1 MRCSALLIM
10 ACMFFSLLIAVAAP
24 VAAANLLANGD
35 FERPNDQGG
44 AAYWFTRGET
54 NTAEA
59 KLVAGGYQSSH
70 CLMLEGHAEA
80 ILFGVYSLPV
90 DIDDRPGERMLL
102 TCYYR
107 TYSQPQAY
115 ISLVTFREDFQ
126 QLQWQTP
133 PVQIEAQPIAPSNNW
148 SLLSWQFEPVVG
160 ARQVVV
166 VVRIRGEG
174 RLYLDKLA
182 LRPYPDDLSAQI
194 QAAGILYELPHKRR
208 ADLQLTNRSDRERQ
222 IQVEAIAIDERGRG
236 TRAHRQATIAAQGQ
250 GLLSLPYRF
259 ALDKPHTL
267 QIILTDRDSGEI
279 YEHQQ
284 VDVPGLLKAHF
295 RRPAF
300 RGTVLSSIPTPYL
313 EIVGRINATQSLARR
328 TKLSAQI
335 ADFGLVATEDNGA
348 IDRPAPDS
356 FVIQFPTENMI
367 SGDYVVSLRAKVE
380 GSRLEHELR
389 LPLRVL
395 APSSS
400 EVGYDT
406 DNRLWVGGQP
416 VLPRGLYN
424 VMDPQ
429 DLERI
434 AAAGFN
440 FVLTPAQRASY
451 ALAEK
456 ANELGLTLV
465 ISTPVL
471 SSNEDNILGPDRWD
485 TLQDKFGADPA
496 LLGWSVLSRPD
507 QKAVAPEI
515 MARLY
520 DRLCQDSPRHPVLL
534 TLSSPSLLKFYTDST
549 DIVVAWSLPVPDC
562 PLTAVAQVIQA
573 AQQAVGGRKPVWAA
587 IQATGPGWYQ
597 DVNLDTTGAGRAPS
611 PAELRAMTYLALIHG
626 AKGLIYYAY
635 ELPSYPGTQEFHLP
649 ADAPQLWEA
658 FGPLNHQLQWL
669 APVILQ
675 GERNLLPP
683 AADGALHLGSWQYNG
698 GLYVA
703 AVNTSA
709 RTLLSYFELPSAA
722 GKLLQVLFENR
733 QLPSSPDGTFQD
745 SFAPHEVHIYAVQ

>member
-1 MRCSALLIM
+1 MSRSPLVITVCALV
-10 ACMFFSLLIAVAAP
+10 SLLIAATPP
-24 VAAANLLANGD
+24 VAAANLVANGD
-35 FERPNDQGG
+35 FERPDEQGG

-59 KLVAGGYQSSH
+59 KLVAGGYQSPH

-90 DIDDRPGERMLL
+90 DIEARAGERMLA

-107 TYSQPQAY
+107 TYGQPQAR
-115 ISLVTFREDFQ
+115 ISLIAFAQDFQ
-126 QLQWQTP
+126 PLQWQTP
-133 PVQIEAQPIAPSNNW
+133 PVQIEAQPIPPSNNW
-148 SLLSWQFEPVVG
+148 SLLSWHFEPVAG
-160 ARQVVV
+160 ARQVIV
-166 VVRIRGEG
+166 VVRIRGTG

-182 LRPYPDDLSAQI
+182 LRPYPDDLSVQI

-208 ADLQLTNRSDRERQ
+208 ADLQITNRSDHERQ
-222 IQVEAIAIDERGRG
+222 IQVEAIATDERGRG

-259 ALDKPHTL
+259 ALDRPHTL

-284 VDVPGLLKAHF
+284 VDVPGLIKAHF

-300 RGTVLSSIPTPYL
+300 RGTLLSSIPTAQV
-313 EIVGRINATQSLARR
+313 EIVGRINAIQSLARR

-335 ADFGLVATEDNGA
+335 ADFGLTATEDNGA
-348 IDRPAPDS
+348 IDRPAADS
-356 FVIQFPTENMI
+356 FVIQFSTANMI

-380 GSRLEHELR
+380 GSRLEHELK

-395 APSSS
+395 PATSS

-406 DNRLWVGGQP
+406 DNQLWVGGQP

-424 VMDPQ
+424 VMDPE

-434 AAAGFN
+434 AVPGFN
-440 FVLTPAQRASY
+440 FALAPAQRASY

-456 ANELGLTLV
+456 ANELGLGLV

-485 TLQDKFGADPA
+485 NLQEKFGTDPS
-496 LLGWSVLSRPD
+496 LLGWYMLSRPD
-507 QKAVAPEI
+507 QKAVAPEM
-515 MARLY
+515 MAGLY
-520 DRLCQDSPRHPVLL
+520 DRLRQDSPRHPVLL
-534 TLSSPSLLKFYTDST
+534 ALSSPSLLKFYTDSA
-549 DIVVAWSLPVPDC
+549 DIIVAWSLPVPDC

-597 DVNLDTTGAGRAPS
+597 DADRDTTGAGRAPS

-669 APVILQ
+669 APVILR
-675 GERNLLPP
+675 GERHLLPP
-683 AADGALHLGSWQYNG
+683 AADGALHLGSWEYNG

-703 AVNTSA
+703 AVNTSD
-709 RTLLSYFELPSAA
+709 RTLLSHFELPSAA
-722 GKLLQVLFENR
+722 DKPLQVLFENR